1 AFEAFAN
8 ERFPKLYNLL
18 CGLLREATAPEQ
30 DDIKRLIAQG
40 EFEKAMEREQAM
52 ERLTGLPDNP
62 ARDSVIEAWRT
73 HLEATTPT
81 LLGEQRIREAA
92 QAVAHAEQVCGYIYY
107 ELRDQ
112 IDTARAEYPR
122 GVGRELHDLIR
133 AGELATAEALL
144 GRAEATLEGRLERAQ
159 ARAARQAAQ
168 ETEADIVRMLE
179 AGYAQKAMS
188 LAEELSRLSGEPLP
202 SLAGRL
208 NAVVARHRLDGKTRA
223 EARFQYLGGIERM
236 CTDLIRQG
244 KTEKAR
250 ALFEQAQL
258 KTGEPLAHL
267 AGRLLALEANLRLRG
282 SRTPRAPAQPAQ
294 KLQVEAAS
302 LVEVQIAPRAPLSP
316 TEERRLTRRIHRL
329 EERCNGLIDS
339 GDLDAASEAA
349 KEARLELGDAALAA
363 LSARLRR

>member
-1 AFEAFAN
+1 
-8 ERFPKLYNLL
+8 
-18 CGLLREATAPEQ
+18 
-30 DDIKRLIAQG
+30 
-40 EFEKAMEREQAM
+40 
-52 ERLTGLPDNP
+52 
-62 ARDSVIEAWRT
+62 
-73 HLEATTPT
+73 
-81 LLGEQRIREAA
+81 IREAA

-112 IDTARAEYPR
+112 IDTARAEYAR

-133 AGELATAEALL
+133 AGELATAEAL
-144 GRAEATLEGRLERAQ
+144 LERAQ

-294 KLQVEAAS
+294 KLQVEAA
-302 LVEVQIAPRAPLSP
+302 
-316 TEERRLTRRIHRL
+316 
-329 EERCNGLIDS
+329 
-339 GDLDAASEAA
+339 
-349 KEARLELGDAALAA
+349 
-363 LSARLRR
+363 